1 MVTWFKEKANL
12 KGRKMD
18 LNNPLKVSKEASK
31 DGGEVQAIT
40 AATISSR
47 AFIEVVN
54 NAYRIANGHD
64 ATTGATDVD

>member
-1 MVTWFKEKANL
+1 
-12 KGRKMD
+12 
-18 LNNPLKVSKEASK
+18 VSKEASK

-64 ATTGATDVD
+64 ATTAATSINEN

>member
-1 MVTWFKEKANL
+1 
-12 KGRKMD
+12 
-18 LNNPLKVSKEASK
+18 VSKEASK

-47 AFIEVVN
+47 AFLEAVN

-64 ATTGATDVD
+64 ATTGATDVN